1 MSDSNREHSAHFI
14 DPSGTN
20 RDAMRSLGY
29 RFVDLLVDVASHSLD
44 RPAFDRDGVPEPG
57 PYEPSEL
64 GRPAAELL
72 EELRPILGSS
82 LNPAHPGYMG
92 HMDTLASAVGIFS
105 DALVSAAN
113 NNMLSWEMSPVF
125 TAMERQMTMWF
136 TGLFGWTAG
145 ESLPTGGTIPQDRA
159 VPFGQ
164 LVSGGTLANMTAMLV
179 ARNALGGDQGQEG
192 LAQLDEPPVF
202 LATEN
207 AHFSFAKAANLL
219 GLGKGGWVELPADE
233 HGAVRL
239 ESIGPILARVRDEG
253 RRPFALVGVAGTT
266 VTGTIDPLPE
276 LAGIAEREG
285 LWFHVDAALGGA
297 IAVSERL
304 RPRLAGIERAR
315 SITFN
320 PQKWLYVPK
329 TCASILFRDGRDVDT
344 HLREAFVYGTSHR
357 REHGAHYN
365 LGEWT
370 LQGTRRVDVLKL
382 YLTFEHLGRVRL
394 ARIIERHLDLAQYL
408 ADQIEASDELELLTR
423 PDLNIVN
430 FRYRGLVPRAQSAE
444 AALRDDVITARIQT
458 AIERSGL
465 GWLSLPEYRGR
476 RYLRAVILHPDTD
489 ECRLDAILD
498 EVIRSG
504 RQAEREN

>member
-1 MSDSNREHSAHFI
+1 MEEPTTTGHSAHFI
-14 DPSGTN
+14 DPAGTN
-20 RDAMRSLGY
+20 REAMRALGY
-29 RFVDLLVDVASHSLD
+29 RFVDLLVDVASHSLE
-44 RPAFDRDGVPEPG
+44 RPAFDREAAPEPG
-57 PYEPSEL
+57 PYVPSEW

-72 EELRPILGSS
+72 DELPPILEAS

-92 HMDTLASAVGIFS
+92 HMDTLASAVGVFS
-105 DALVSAAN
+105 DSLVSAAN

-125 TAMERQMTMWF
+125 TAMERRMTAWF
-136 TGLFGWTAG
+136 TGLFGWAG
-145 ESLPTGGTIPQDRA
+145 TECAPAGGPVHDHA
-159 VPFGQ
+159 APFGQ

-179 ARNALGGDQGQEG
+179 ARNALGGDQAQEG
-192 LAQLDEPPVF
+192 LARLEEAPVF
-202 LATEN
+202 LASVD

-219 GLGKGGWVELPADE
+219 GLGKSGWVELPVDE
-233 HGAVRL
+233 HGAVRV
-239 ESIGPILARVRDEG
+239 EAIAPTLARVRSEG

-266 VTGTIDPLPE
+266 VPGTIDPLPE
-276 LAGIAEREG
+276 LADLAEREG

-297 IAVSERL
+297 IAVSAEL

-329 TCASILFRDGRDVDT
+329 TCASILFRDGRDVDQ

-357 REHGAHYN
+357 REQGAHYN

-382 YLTFEHLGRVRL
+382 YLTLEHLGRARL
-394 ARIIERHLDLAQYL
+394 ARIIERHLRLARYL
-408 ADQIEASDELELLTR
+408 AARIAGEDELELLTR

-430 FRYRGLVPRAQSAE
+430 FRYRGPRPWTDCEQ
-444 AALRDDVITARIQT
+444 AAHRCDRVTATIQR
-458 AIERSGL
+458 AVERSGL

-489 ECRLDAILD
+489 EARLDAIVD
-498 EVIRSG
+498 EVVRAG
-504 RQAEREN
+504 RIALG

>member
-1 MSDSNREHSAHFI
+1 MTERVTENSAHFI
-14 DPSGTN
+14 DPAGSN

-29 RFVDLLVDVASHSLD
+29 RFVDLLVDVASNSLA
-44 RPAFDRDGVPEPG
+44 RPAFDRDAAPEPG
-57 PYEPSEL
+57 PYHPSEE
-64 GRPAAELL
+64 GRPVAELMD
-72 EELRPILGSS
+72 ELGPILSAS

-125 TAMERQMTMWF
+125 TAMERQMTSWF
-136 TGLFGWTAG
+136 TGLFGWERSETLPSGG
-145 ESLPTGGTIPQDRA
+145 EIPQDQA

-179 ARNALGGDQGQEG
+179 ARNALGGDTKQDG
-192 LAQLDEPPVF
+192 LARLDAPPVF
-202 LATEN
+202 LATKN

-219 GLGKGGWVELPADE
+219 GLGKEGWVGLPTDE
-233 HGAVRL
+233 HGAVRID
-239 ESIGPILARVRDEG
+239 SIGPALERVRREG

-276 LAGIAEREG
+276 LADIAEREG

-297 IAVSERL
+297 IAVSDRL
-304 RPRLAGIERAR
+304 RPRLAGAERAR

-320 PQKWLYVPK
+320 PQKWLFVPK

-357 REHGAHYN
+357 REHGSHYN

-382 YLTFEHLGRVRL
+382 YLTLEHIGRTRL
-394 ARIIERHLDLAQYL
+394 ARIIERHLDLAAYL
-408 ADQIEASDELELLTR
+408 AERIDGHDELELLTR

-430 FRYRGLVPRAQSAE
+430 FRYRGPSPWDDCEKV
-444 AALRDDVITARIQT
+444 ALRCDRITASIQRSV
-458 AIERSGL
+458 EDSGL

-489 ECRLDAILD
+489 ERRLDAILD
-498 EVIRSG
+498 EVVRAG
-504 RQAEREN
+504 REALRTV